1 MKKILILALGLILTS
16 GAYAQREETLF
27 NQTRLDLTGFWFSDS
42 HNFTFLEDDTE
53 YFTGGNFAIDS
64 WFFFLS
70 DSNISFNN
78 LGLEPW

>member
-1 MKKILILALGLILTS
+1 VGSWCDFNKVKFSFFSFFEGF
-16 GAYAQREETLF
+16 AQIHDAEL
-27 NQTRLDLTGFWFSDS
+27 
-42 HNFTFLEDDTE
+42 FTFTA
-53 YFTGGNFAIDS
+53 YQTNFTGGNFAIDS